1 MMHIEI
7 TAQQTSGCTDFVPHP
22 ERLHLGSQY
31 AEGVDTLSFT
41 LPEEWAGKTV
51 SLHIEQE
58 NGTLPTPLLLDGEG
72 CVAVDRRLT
81 AARSGR
87 WMLTATDGAGY
98 TAYTHPGTY
107 DTCEIIATD
116 GFDDSSM
123 STPYEQFVAQVLE
136 EAQSAAASSQAAA
149 QSAQQAAA
157 SAAQASE
164 AVQTAGTQAATAS
177 TKAEAASASADRAEA
192 AARRAEAA
200 APEGGTVI
208 SVNGQGG
215 RVQLGAAD
223 VGALP
228 LPAQPAAGCL
238 LRVQAVDSETGAVT
252 TETVPE
258 SDLTSFVRRTDLP
271 TAQEAGPVKV
281 GEGYGLALTPEGEL
295 RLDPATAALLE
306 SMDNAWC
313 PLTPSLVP
321 LAVKL
326 ALTILWE
333 GAAWTDEDRTQAR
346 ATLDAAQASALDTLT
361 QRVEAL
367 ELKYNTAVT
376 QNAFTAD
383 LSTLNNL
390 TASGTWNAGQ
400 ARIEF

>member
-1 MMHIEI
+1 MYKR
-7 TAQQTSGCTDFVPHP
+7 Q
-22 ERLHLGSQY
+22 
-31 AEGVDTLSFT
+31 
-41 LPEEWAGKTV
+41 
-51 SLHIEQE
+51 
-58 NGTLPTPLLLDGEG
+58 
-72 CVAVDRRLT
+72 
-81 AARSGR
+81 
-87 WMLTATDGAGY
+87 
-98 TAYTHPGTY
+98 
-107 DTCEIIATD
+107 
-116 GFDDSSM
+116 
-123 STPYEQFVAQVLE
+123 
-136 EAQSAAASSQAAA
+136 
-149 QSAQQAAA
+149 
-157 SAAQASE
+157 
-164 AVQTAGTQAATAS
+164 VQTAGTQAATAS

-258 SDLTSFVRRTDLP
+258 SDLTSFVRRSDLP

-306 SMDNAWC
+306 SMDNGWS

-346 ATLDAAQASALDTLT
+346 ATLDAAQASALETLT